1 MKLVVL
7 VTSFVLLSSAGL
19 CQQNVSKPSQTAASG
34 KSSKIT
40 PQREAQAQQLRDK
53 KSNEVRMDRSKKN
66 ADKMTDSLGLSQT
79 QRADI
84 ININAGIE
92 QQKALAFKSD
102 TSRANVGRELQRIEK
117 GRDNLYKTVLTDK
130 QYQIYSKSK
139 MNLISPL
146 GPKKKE

>member
-1 MKLVVL
+1 MKFVILI
-7 VTSFVLLSSAGL
+7 TSFVFLSFAGL
-19 CQQNVSKPSQTAASG
+19 CQQAPPKTSQT
-34 KSSKIT
+34 KSSAKPSKIT
-40 PQREAQAQQLRDK
+40 PQRQAQAQQLREK
-53 KSNEVRMDRSKKN
+53 KSNELRMDRSKKI

-102 TSRANVGRELQRIEK
+102 TSRAIVGRELQRIEK
-117 GRDNLYKTVLTDK
+117 GRDNLYKSVLTEK
-130 QYQIYSKSK
+130 QYQIYSRSK
-139 MNLISPL
+139 MNLINPL